1 MDYLGAFFSF
11 LFFSG
16 LATSGF
22 IYYAIKKYNITRERL
37 FFAMTGL
44 FVLYSVIQTYLI
56 SPFTLSTFE
65 KKQWTLMVLGTVILW
80 VGASSSGLWT
90 MYKTFGLESMIGV
103 WGGATLAS
111 QALFQPVRLL
121 LD

>member
-1 MDYLGAFFSF
+1 MDYLGGFFSF
-11 LFFSG
+11 LIFSG
-16 LATSGF
+16 LATSWF

-37 FFAMTGL
+37 FLAMTGL
-44 FVLYSVIQTYLI
+44 FILYSIIQTYII

-65 KKQWTLMVLGTVILW
+65 KKQWTLMVIGTVILW
-80 VGASSSGLWT
+80 IGASSSGLWM

-111 QALFQPVRLL
+111 QALFQPLRRLL
-121 LD
+121 E